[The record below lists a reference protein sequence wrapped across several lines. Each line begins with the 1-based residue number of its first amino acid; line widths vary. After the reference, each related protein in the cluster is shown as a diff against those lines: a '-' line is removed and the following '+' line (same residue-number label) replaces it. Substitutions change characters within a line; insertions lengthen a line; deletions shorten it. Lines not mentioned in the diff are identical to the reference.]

1 MHRGSSGVGITQEV
15 STGRAGEGGST
26 CHVKDFEQ
34 LTAMEGLKS
43 WGCQRWLGNHAWHE
57 KGTLSVGRRH
67 S

>member
-34 LTAMEGLKS
+34 LTAMEGLKP
-43 WGCQRWLGNHAWHE
+43 WGCQR
-57 KGTLSVGRRH
+57 
-67 S
+67 